1 MAAANSYF
9 IIKNGL
15 AVGTNNVIAAN
26 GVWIGSNTGL
36 VGPAGSSGASGI
48 TVANTA
54 PSDNT
59 VVWLDTSVPNSSP
72 DSLSPFLLMG
82 A

>member
-36 VGPAGSSGASGI
+36 VGPSGGSGI
-48 TVANTA
+48 SVANTA
-54 PSDNT
+54 PTDNT

-72 DSLSPFLLMG
+72 DSLSPFMLMG